1 MSRPRLFTLGAPD
14 PEMLAIERL
23 LAERGQP
30 YAHATAG
37 GVRVSAGTAYSADPV
52 PADAVPWGGDMY
64 FVECLP
70 AGDAWPTDSH
80 GAPVTVRFVL
90 RAGVAQDDATGADYL
105 WVWRLDHHR
114 PGDLGYGRPPAEY
127 WGASSLGQVCARL
140 GVSGTAELRMVAA
153 ADHCLAA
160 AYRGEC
166 PGVDQDTLM
175 RWRAESRAAHQ
186 RRPVAAVLADVD
198 SARDRLRAAPRVTLG
213 GVAVADMRPGA
224 GAPDAG
230 GWGDVPELPEAAAR
244 DGVAFLAV
252 PRPGADGRRKL
263 VLQAAPPEAVAS
275 FLRGEGPA
283 AGTTERYG
291 DPARGFAGGYLA

>member
-14 PEMLAIERL
+14 PEMSAVENL
-23 LAERGQP
+23 LVHCGQS
-30 YAHATAG
+30 YIYATAG
-37 GVRVSAGTAYSADPV
+37 GVRVSPGTAYAADPV
-52 PADAVPWGGDMY
+52 PADAVPWGGDLY
-64 FVECLP
+64 LVECAP
-70 AGDAWPTDSH
+70 AGDTWPTDSH
-80 GAPVTVRFVL
+80 GAPVPVRFVL
-90 RAGVAQDDATGADYL
+90 RGGVAQDDATSADYL
-105 WVWRLDHHR
+105 AVRRLDHHR
-114 PGDLGYGRPPAEY
+114 PGDPGYGRPPAEY

-140 GVSGTAELRMVAA
+140 GIEQTPELRMVAA

-166 PGVDQDTLM
+166 PGVDPDELM

-186 RRPVAAVLADVD
+186 RRPVAAVLADVE
-198 SARDRLRAAPRVTLG
+198 SARQRLRAAPRVTLG

-244 DGVAFLAV
+244 DGVAFLAM
-252 PRPGADGRRKL
+252 PRAGADGRRKL
-263 VLQAAPPEAVAS
+263 VLQAAPPDAVAA

-283 AGTTERYG
+283 AGTTDRYG